1 MIKWNLLK
9 DAEHSTETK
18 TAFIDFCFWT
28 LIPLIFLIFFGFVR
42 FFFIILEDGM
52 ALSNLLDDKLLK
64 LMTLIL
70 IFSICLPYIVY
81 KILKLTFNYNLNFFF
96 HSSVTFTQG
105 VMVLY
110 IILAYATF
118 DRNWPTSKFLLGYAV
133 LFMFLYFIFMNLSS
147 VIRNFKE
154 AKKET
159 ELKDMAKLGITIIS
173 GLIFIACLLFVVSF
187 DYQFI
192 SEYFIHDFI
201 YFFLPPIIFLL
212 FYKLLFKKE
221 ITGRNFVYLPISIF
235 IVNLINIIIL
245 LSIVILF
252 PFIVMTFTDSNIIGR
267 VTFTI
272 ISGFFYIGILKLMS
286 KLYQKIFCST
296 HDSK

>member
-1 MIKWNLLK
+1 MKDIKNS
-9 DAEHSTETK
+9 AETK
-18 TAFIDFCFWT
+18 AAFKDFCFWT
-28 LIPLIFLIFFGFVR
+28 AGPLIIFLFLDFLSFLLTVFLALINEINFSDTDFIQGFFLPQL
-42 FFFIILEDGM
+42 ILV
-52 ALSNLLDDKLLK
+52 
-64 LMTLIL
+64 L
-70 IFSICLPYIVY
+70 IFSILIPYLVY
-81 KILKLTFNYNLNFFF
+81 KMLKPVFHYNLSFFF
-96 HSSVTFTQG
+96 HGSVAFTQG
-105 VMVLY
+105 VMILY

-118 DRNWPTSKFLLGYAV
+118 DRNWPTSKFLWAYAV
-133 LFMFLYFIFMNLSS
+133 LFMFLYFVFMNLSS

-221 ITGRNFVYLPISIF
+221 IIGRNFVYLPISIF
-235 IVNLINIIIL
+235 IVNLINITIL

-252 PFIVMTFTDSNIIGR
+252 PFTVMTFTDSNIIGR